1 MNVTKANDA
10 KIMQKLN
17 CCGKSL
23 QILLGV
29 LQIIL
34 KTPQKCKIVSFI
46 SNNCIFEGQIKN
58 IWYLHI
64 SFLLQLKSYFDFY
77 K

>member
-1 MNVTKANDA
+1 MTKANDA

-23 QILLGV
+23 QILLLYTV
-29 LQIIL
+29 DEDIIGAP
-34 KTPQKCKIVSFI
+34 KMQ
-46 SNNCIFEGQIKN
+46 NNSYC
-58 IWYLHI
+58 Y
-64 SFLLQLKSYFDFY
+64 SFLLLSHRSSNILIEIVVALNGDSK

>member
-23 QILLGV
+23 QILL
-29 LQIIL
+29 LYTINETIIGTS
-34 KTPQKCKIVSFI
+34 KMK
-46 SNNCIFEGQIKN
+46 NNLYC
-58 IWYLHI
+58 Y
-64 SFLLQLKSYFDFY
+64 SFLLLSHRSSNILIEIVVALKGDS
-77 K
+77 KK